1 MLWSPFSRRLLRIV
15 LLPLLLLGA
24 VYGAGGFYYES
35 NDDLTIVLLVRGITA
50 AAPVSNLHVYLG
62 WWGPFL
68 ATLYTW
74 VPEFPWYDAL
84 LTLLVYVSL
93 VVAFYVLEAI
103 AWSTQCRWR
112 TLVLELVFFGATYVP
127 HLVQMNFTRPALL
140 LGTSAGLLLAL
151 PAEGRRTAG
160 RWAVVGLLFVAGWQL
175 RSQAAE
181 LGALLTVPVLL
192 LHSWR
197 RAFGA
202 VLGLMALAGLLI
214 LETRLEDSPAGA
226 TYIHINNIRT
236 QAFDYQRYSFVLRT
250 PADSLAYATLD
261 MGMGPYD
268 TGLVNEA
275 FFQRCLRPAV
285 AANGT
290 TSRAVMQVIF
300 TDLKQRQCLAVALT
314 LYGWFLVM
322 GALRR
327 GALSGR
333 QRAVWVF
340 GLYQGF
346 FWALYLGVALYFHPV
361 PRVAHP
367 MITAYLLTN
376 LVMLHGFMGLD
387 LSAPRLSRTEL
398 LGWSFILT
406 SALLLTVVREWRIVR
421 AIQALERNHAAYLV
435 QLRNEAGGNIL
446 VEGGLYSVL
455 DHLRL
460 FKPYE
465 FLAYRRILTLG
476 GWSIYD
482 PSQPALRRYLT
493 GQEHTAVALLAL
505 GRQPRVVWVLHPAFA
520 TIVAKYLNFRLHRP
534 PNHQIH
540 LLPVPSRLSDGN
552 GLRRYVFREE

>member
-1 MLWSPFSRRLLRIV
+1 MRWLRIV

-24 VYGAGGFYYES
+24 VYGACGFYYES

-62 WWGPFL
+62 WWGHFL
-68 ATLYTW
+68 AALYTW

-103 AWSTQCRWR
+103 AWSEQRRWR
-112 TLVLELVFFGATYVP
+112 TLVLELAFFGATYVP

-140 LGTSAGLLLAL
+140 LGVVAGLLLAL
-151 PAEGRRTAG
+151 PTGGRRNAG
-160 RWAVVGLLFVAGWQL
+160 RWAVAGLLFVAGWQL

-197 RAFGA
+197 RALGA
-202 VLGLMALAGLLI
+202 LLGLMALVGLLI
-214 LETRLEDSPAGA
+214 LETKLEDSPAGA
-226 TYIHINNIRT
+226 TYVHINNIRT
-236 QAFDYQRYSFVLRT
+236 QAFDYQRYNFVLRT
-250 PADSLAYATLD
+250 PADSLAYAALG

-285 AANGT
+285 SANGT
-290 TSRAVMQVIF
+290 TGRAVIQLIF
-300 TDLKQRQCLAVALT
+300 NDLKQYQCLAAALT

-322 GALRR
+322 GALQR
-327 GALSGR
+327 GALAGR
-333 QRAVWVF
+333 QRAVWIF

-387 LSAPRLSRTEL
+387 LSAPRPSRTES
-398 LGWSFILT
+398 LGWGFILT
-406 SALLLTVVREWRIVR
+406 SALLLTVVREWRVVR
-421 AIQALERNHAAYLV
+421 AIQASERNHAAYLV
-435 QLRNEAGGNIL
+435 QLRNEAGGDIL
-446 VEGGLYSVL
+446 VEGGLYNVL
-455 DHLRL
+455 DHLLL

-465 FLAYRRILTLG
+465 FLAYRRIVTLG

-493 GQEHTAVALLAL
+493 GQANTAEALLAL
-505 GRQPRVVWVLHPAFA
+505 GRQPRVMWVMQPAFA
-520 TIVAKYLNFRLHRP
+520 VSVAKYLNFRLRRP
-534 PNHQIH
+534 AGHPIRFVLANSQ
-540 LLPVPSRLSDGN
+540 LPPGI
-552 GLRRYVFREE
+552 GPRRYLFTEN